1 MGRNVSMDTPKKKGS
16 RIIGTL
22 IIVLIFLFIAI
33 EFFIREAQ
41 QFSATSIT
49 NILLTTLQIILFLLG
64 LILLF
69 VLGRNLIKLYFE
81 RRRKVVGS
89 HFKTKLVLFFI
100 SLSFIPTLLL
110 FFFASD
116 LVSRNIEQWFR
127 TPIDKIL
134 DDTRSLADGF
144 YLNSAEITMHYA
156 QQLSKAIE
164 KQNLLDFERQLPLM
178 EFVNKKLTEYKLDEI
193 GIYLNNEE
201 LFSYLNPNLP
211 LQYYQDLPKNRI
223 QRAHLGELL
232 RTIEPMGNG
241 EMIRRGVSITIPEKG
256 NLLVVAGK
264 FLSQNYA
271 QKITNITGYVK
282 RYSQLKTER
291 NDVKTFYLLTLMF
304 MTMLIV
310 FAASW
315 IGFHLAKGITGPIE
329 KLAQA
334 TKKVSS
340 GNLDIKVEY
349 PAADELGTLIDSF
362 NQMIADLKESQ
373 QNIAQK
379 ASELEAR
386 KQYIETV
393 LNNVATGVITLDA
406 EGKITTINP
415 SARHMLFLEEINL
428 VGEDYIRVFQE
439 PRYSKVVKH
448 IKTGL
453 NNKFPLSNKEISI
466 DSGHQSKT
474 LSLTLS
480 PLTQNGRSFSGLILV
495 FDDLT
500 QLIKAQKI
508 AAWKE
513 VAQRVAHEIKNP
525 LTPIQLSSERIIRNL
540 EKSDAENSSVIE
552 ESAKTIVEE
561 ARTIKSLVDEFSNF
575 ARMPSLSLQ
584 ETDIHALIQQTISLF
599 RNIFNDVEIET
610 QFSPDVP
617 SQIKVDPEQMKRMFI
632 NLMDNAIDAMNKKGK
647 VLFQT
652 SYDQDQQ
659 VLKIEISDSGPGINL
674 MDKDKLFLPHFSTKK
689 KGTGL
694 GLAIVNQVIEEHN
707 GSIDVENTHP
717 RGAKFTLQ
725 IPA

>member
-1 MGRNVSMDTPKKKGS
+1 MEPPKKKGS

-69 VLGRNLIKLYFE
+69 VLGRNLIKLYLE

-100 SLSFIPTLLL
+100 ALSFIPTLLL

-134 DDTRSLADGF
+134 DDTRGLADGF

-164 KQNLLDFERQLPLM
+164 KQNLLDLERQLPLM
-178 EFVNKKLTEYKLDEI
+178 EFVDKKLTEYKLDEI

-329 KLAQA
+329 MLAQA
-334 TKKVSS
+334 TKNVSR
-340 GNLDIKVEY
+340 GNLDVRVEY
-349 PAADELGTLIDSF
+349 PAADELGTLIESF

-379 ASELEAR
+379 ATELEAR

-428 VGEDYIRVFQE
+428 VGEDYIHVFQG
-439 PRYSKVVKH
+439 PRYNKVVKH
-448 IKTGL
+448 IQTGL

-540 EKSDAENSSVIE
+540 EKSDAENSSVIQD
-552 ESAKTIVEE
+552 SARTIVEE

-584 ETDIHALIQQTISLF
+584 DTDIHALILQTISLF
-599 RNIFNDVEIET
+599 HNIFNDVEIET

-659 VLKIEISDSGPGINL
+659 VLKIEIADSGPGINL

-717 RGAKFTLQ
+717 RGAKFTIQ

>member
-1 MGRNVSMDTPKKKGS
+1 MESNPNVDASKKKGP
-16 RIIGTL
+16 RIIGTI

-41 QFSATSIT
+41 QFSAPSIT

-69 VLGRNLIKLYFE
+69 VLARNLLKLYLE

-100 SLSFIPTLLL
+100 ALSFIPSLLL
-110 FFFASD
+110 FVFASD

-134 DDTRSLADGF
+134 EDTRSLADGF

-164 KQNLLDFERQLPLM
+164 KQNLLDLERRLPLM

-291 NDVKTFYLLTLMF
+291 NDVKTFYSLTLIF
-304 MTMLIV
+304 LTMLII
-310 FAASW
+310 FAATW

-334 TKKVSS
+334 TKEVSS
-340 GNLDIKVEY
+340 GNLDVRVED
-349 PAADELGTLIDSF
+349 PAPDELGTLIESF
-362 NQMIADLKESQ
+362 NQMIADLKGGQ
-373 QNIAQK
+373 KNIAQK
-379 ASELEAR
+379 TAELEAR

-406 EGKITTINP
+406 GGKITTINP
-415 SARHMLFLEEINL
+415 SARQMLFLTESDL
-428 VGEDYIRVFQE
+428 VGKDYTEVFKGNV
-439 PRYSKVVKH
+439 YTKVVKY
-448 IKTGL
+448 IETGL
-453 NNKFPLSNKEISI
+453 NNKFPLANKEININSE
-466 DSGHQSKT
+466 HQSKT
-474 LSLTLS
+474 LALTLS
-480 PLTQNGRSFSGLILV
+480 LLAQNGGSFSGLILV

-525 LTPIQLSSERIIRNL
+525 LTPIQLSAERIIRNL
-540 EKSDAENSSVIE
+540 QKNDAENSATIKD
-552 ESAKTIVEE
+552 SAQTVVEE

-575 ARMPSLSLQ
+575 ARMPRLALQ
-584 ETDIHALIQQTISLF
+584 ATDIHALIRQTITLF
-599 RNIFNDVEIET
+599 SDIFNEVEIET
-610 QFSPDVP
+610 QFSSDMPDKL
-617 SQIKVDPEQMKRMFI
+617 KVDPEQLKRVFI

-647 VLFQT
+647 ILFRT
-652 SYDQDQQ
+652 SFDKAQQ
-659 VLKIEISDSGPGINL
+659 VLTIEISDSGPGINL
-674 MDKDKLFLPHFSTKK
+674 RDRDKLFLPHFSTKK

-707 GSIDVENTHP
+707 GSIDVENTKP
-717 RGAKFTLQ
+717 QGAKFTIQ